1 MQRFEEHREV
11 GAQPDA
17 VWAVLTDPG
26 RLSDWLTI
34 ARSVDA
40 EGDPGEGQ
48 TLHVTGGHLGVS
60 RTVTARVDVWEPTA
74 RYGWAS
80 DDPLALRFRYHL
92 TAGSD
97 ATRLHAAVAADL
109 AGLPRVATR
118 LAVRSLRREFA
129 RSLDRLAQLTPRG

>member
-11 GAQPDA
+11 GAPPEV

-26 RLSDWLTI
+26 RLTEWLTI

-40 EGDPGEGQ
+40 EGAPGAGQ
-48 TLHVTGGHLGVS
+48 TLRVTGGHLGVS
-60 RTVTARVDVWEPTA
+60 RTVTAHVDVWEPTT

-80 DDPLALRFRYHL
+80 DEPLALRFRYHL
-92 TAGSD
+92 GDGPD
-97 ATRLHAAVAADL
+97 ATRVEAAVSADL

-118 LAVRSLRREFA
+118 LAVRSLRREFT
-129 RSLDRLAQLTPRG
+129 RSLDHFADLVARA